1 MLGLRRKLRWRQTEK
16 ATGLG
21 EDIGKLK
28 ETATFPNQIE
38 QISVLAGRSIRPF
51 ACRALPRIGP
61 AQPNEHRPAGGIARI
76 PDDPVSADPS
86 PVGKIMPADNFCT
99 LREAA
104 TEIRSLHEGLL

>member
-21 EDIGKLK
+21 EDIGKLNK
-28 ETATFPNQIE
+28 TATFPDDIE
-38 QISVLAGRSIRPF
+38 QISVLTGRSISPF
-51 ACRALPRIGP
+51 ACCALPRIGP
-61 AQPNEHRPAGGIARI
+61 AQPNEHRPAGGVARVS
-76 PDDPVSADPS
+76 DDPVSANPS
-86 PVGKIMPADNFCT
+86 PIGKIMLADNFCT